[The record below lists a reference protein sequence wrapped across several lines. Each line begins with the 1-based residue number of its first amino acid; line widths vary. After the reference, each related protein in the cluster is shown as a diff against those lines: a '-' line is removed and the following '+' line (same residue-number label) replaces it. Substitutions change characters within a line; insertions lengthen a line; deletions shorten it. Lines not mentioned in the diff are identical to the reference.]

1 MNVRLRTSLSFVA
14 GVFFDGILR
23 MNNYRV
29 TISMTTNSG
38 SSENYNIALDRM
50 KYFFAE
56 CIDSSI
62 LINEEETD
70 QCKKFVKAGLKL
82 VTLPEE
88 PVEQIIGMMLYCKLN
103 AIAEDHII
111 VNEIELSSELGDQI
125 IFFHSDSE
133 FLGPF
138 EGVGWWNQ
146 PDLTHYNK
154 ELNVKDNIMSMTR
167 RNTWKE
173 INLDWPADDQPNSG
187 NTIVFADFGRDETK

>member
-1 MNVRLRTSLSFVA
+1 MNVRLRTSLGFVA

-50 KYFFAE
+50 KYFFGE

-62 LINEEETD
+62 LINEEDVD

-111 VNEIELSSELGDQI
+111 VNEIELSSELGDQV
-125 IFFHSDSE
+125 IFFHSDTE

-138 EGVGWWNQ
+138 ESVGWWRQ

-154 ELNVKDNIMSMTR
+154 ELNVKDNIMSLNR
-167 RNTWKE
+167 RTTWKE
-173 INLDWPADDQPNSG
+173 VNLDWPSDKPNSG

>member
-1 MNVRLRTSLSFVA
+1 MNVRLRTSLGFVA

-56 CIDSSI
+56 CIDSSV

-111 VNEIELSSELGDQI
+111 VNEIELSSELGDQV

-154 ELNVKDNIMSMTR
+154 ELNVKDNIMSMAR

-173 INLDWPADDQPNSG
+173 INLDWPVDDKPDSG
-187 NTIVFADFGRDETK
+187 DTIVFADFGRDETK

>member
-1 MNVRLRTSLSFVA
+1 MNVRLRTSISFVA
-14 GVFFDGILR
+14 GVFYEGMVR
-23 MNNYRV
+23 MNNYHV
-29 TISMTTNSG
+29 SLSMTTNSG

-88 PVEQIIGMMLYCKLN
+88 PVEQIIGMKLYCKLN
-103 AIAEDHII
+103 AIADDHII
-111 VNEIELSSELGDQI
+111 VNEVEISSELGDQVV
-125 IFFHSDSE
+125 FFHSDGE
-133 FLGPF
+133 FQGPF
-138 EGVGWWNQ
+138 VESGWWSQ
-146 PDLTHYNK
+146 SDLTHYNK
-154 ELNVKDNIMSMTR
+154 ELNVKDNIMSMSR
-167 RNTWKE
+167 RNTWKDLD
-173 INLDWPADDQPNSG
+173 LDWPIDTESTTG

>member
-1 MNVRLRTSLSFVA
+1 MNVRLSTSLGFVA

-111 VNEIELSSELGDQI
+111 VNEIAISSELGDQV

-138 EGVGWWNQ
+138 EDVGWWNQ

-154 ELNVKDNIMSMTR
+154 ELNVKDNIMSMAR

-173 INLDWPADDQPNSG
+173 INLDWPVDDRPDSG
-187 NTIVFADFGRDETK
+187 DTIVFADFGRDETK